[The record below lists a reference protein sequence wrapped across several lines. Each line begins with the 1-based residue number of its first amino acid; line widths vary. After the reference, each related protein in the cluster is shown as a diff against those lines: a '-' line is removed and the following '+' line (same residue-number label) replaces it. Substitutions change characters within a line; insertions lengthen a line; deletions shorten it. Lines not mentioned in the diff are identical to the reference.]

1 MELKLFA
8 QTTFNIGFRDFSLN
22 QHYSQSKSKFL
33 YSRTIAR
40 FSVRC
45 FTIYFTH
52 IAFIL
57 DLFSSSMPLLSLNQI
72 DLSDI
77 RLIASDVDGTLTQ
90 NGKFS
95 SDFISTLLDLQS
107 AGIQVL
113 LVTGRSAGWV
123 SALVNYLPVVG
134 AIAENG
140 GLFLQPNG
148 NQDLL
153 SSVPNVSRH
162 RILLEN
168 TFHHIKQKFPHL
180 CTSTDNQFRI
190 TDWTFDV
197 DNLSADDIA
206 AIALQCDQMGWS
218 FTYSNVQCHIKPV
231 HQDKATGLL
240 SVLSNHFP
248 ELNSQQ
254 VLTIGDSPNDEAMF
268 NADLFPVSVGVANIR
283 HYQDKMLHLPKY
295 VTQAPEF
302 AGFSELAK
310 LLLQK

>member
-1 MELKLFA
+1 
-8 QTTFNIGFRDFSLN
+8 
-22 QHYSQSKSKFL
+22 
-33 YSRTIAR
+33 
-40 FSVRC
+40 
-45 FTIYFTH
+45 
-52 IAFIL
+52 
-57 DLFSSSMPLLSLNQI
+57 MPLLSLNKI

-107 AGIQVL
+107 AGIKVL

-153 SSVPNVSRH
+153 SLVPNVSRH

-180 CTSTDNQFRI
+180 RTSTDNQFRI

-197 DNLSADDIA
+197 DNLSVDDIQE
-206 AIALQCDQMGWS
+206 IALQCSQMGWS

-248 ELNSQQ
+248 EVNSQQ
-254 VLTIGDSPNDEAMF
+254 VLTVGDSPNDEAMF
-268 NADLFPVSVGVANIR
+268 NPDLFPVSVGVANIR

-310 LLLQK
+310 LLLHK

>member
-1 MELKLFA
+1 
-8 QTTFNIGFRDFSLN
+8 
-22 QHYSQSKSKFL
+22 
-33 YSRTIAR
+33 
-40 FSVRC
+40 
-45 FTIYFTH
+45 
-52 IAFIL
+52 
-57 DLFSSSMPLLSLNQI
+57 MPLLSLNKI
-72 DLSDI
+72 NLSDI

-107 AGIQVL
+107 AGIKVL

-153 SSVPNVSRH
+153 SLVPNVSRH

-180 CTSTDNQFRI
+180 RTSTDNQFRI

-197 DNLSADDIA
+197 DNLSVDDIQE
-206 AIALQCDQMGWS
+206 IALQCSQMGWS
-218 FTYSNVQCHIKPV
+218 FTYSNVQCHIKPI

-283 HYQDKMLHLPKY
+283 HYQDEMLHLPKY
-295 VTQAPEF
+295 VTQDPEF

-310 LLLQK
+310 LLLHK